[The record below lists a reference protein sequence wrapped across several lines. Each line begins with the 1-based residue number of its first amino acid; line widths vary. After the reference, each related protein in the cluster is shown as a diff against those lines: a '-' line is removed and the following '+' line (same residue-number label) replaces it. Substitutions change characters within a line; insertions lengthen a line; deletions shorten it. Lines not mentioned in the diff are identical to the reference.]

1 MASSSPLSIPILQ
14 DGCLPGPETFNQLA
28 NAVRRIRSNRPG
40 LTFRLMPDGGLML
53 EFQQERPYVL
63 NGALCAN
70 VLYDDSG
77 TRYWVAR
84 GGIVRTPCWEIEIR
98 NDRRTFG
105 ASLRSAEFG
114 RAAVAALARA
124 SPASR
129 TRRRGR
135 RRYLPRFRAENFQP
149 NRGPITSRPPWLVGR
164 LASLGGIRSRRCRG
178 AGAGFVRFAYTTA
191 RTPSVPPALPGG
203 ELPAQSLLG
212 GELPA
217 QSLPR
222 GELPAQRTAFSPDG
236 EGAVGTGAISAQGA
250 FAEAHW
256 VLRFSVR
263 R

>member
-1 MASSSPLSIPILQ
+1 MASSSTLSIPILQ

-105 ASLRSAEFG
+105 ASKSRCWIEWNEDGGDWHYGTRFPDQKDKDSVIVTPIAEMTSNSVLIHRHLG
-114 RAAVAALARA
+114 DII
-124 SPASR
+124 
-129 TRRRGR
+129 
-135 RRYLPRFRAENFQP
+135 LPHVPMILMDDYDKNKRQAFVHTND
-149 NRGPITSRPPWLVGR
+149 NREV
-164 LASLGGIRSRRCRG
+164 
-178 AGAGFVRFAYTTA
+178 
-191 RTPSVPPALPGG
+191 
-203 ELPAQSLLG
+203 
-212 GELPA
+212 
-217 QSLPR
+217 
-222 GELPAQRTAFSPDG
+222 
-236 EGAVGTGAISAQGA
+236 
-250 FAEAHW
+250 W
-256 VLRFSVR
+256 VDVEECEVEEVE
-263 R
+263 